1 MKIILN
7 GKETKIGKEYNITKL
22 LNDGYGEVLDYVTV
36 QVNDDIISKAF
47 YDDYIINEGD
57 VIEFLYYMGGGSGYF
72 WWFLYNI
79 INKIIRR
86 LIIDYD

>member
-72 WWFLYNI
+72 
-79 INKIIRR
+79 
-86 LIIDYD
+86 